1 MTTHPLWSFES
12 LVAAAGATASG
23 SPAGPMTGFSIDTRT
38 IEPGDVFIA
47 LKDQRDGH
55 DFVSAAFAKGA
66 AAAIVSDTY
75 AAKPG
80 DGALIRTADTLL
92 ALESIGRAARARLA
106 TDARVIAVTGSVGK
120 TTTKE
125 MLRLAFQAL
134 GPTHASE
141 KSYNNHWGVPLTLA
155 RMPATTRY
163 AIFEIGM
170 NHAGEITPL
179 TGMVRPHVALITTV
193 ENAHIE
199 NFANEEGIADAKAEI
214 FTGLEPSGT
223 ALINLDNRHAARL
236 IASAR
241 TRQVHITGITKDQ
254 QPADAIAKL
263 AVDDVVAL
271 AACQMTATASQG
283 EVIRAGHRG
292 TLPFSIGTVGL
303 HMVMNALFVT
313 AALDATG
320 AATPAGLAALAAF
333 SPPPGRGSRTRL
345 LLNGGGEILLID
357 ESYNA
362 NPASMRAA
370 LSVLP
375 SLPRTAYPRRI
386 AVLGDMLELGPE
398 SPALHAGLQDAIDAT
413 GVDLLFAAGPN
424 MQHLYEQVPAARRG
438 AWAASSADLE
448 PHLLA
453 MLQPGDVVM
462 VKGSNGSKMG
472 RLVAAIEAKWV
483 RTTPAET
490 GPAE

>member
-1 MTTHPLWSFES
+1 MTTNPLWSFDS
-12 LVAAAGATASG
+12 LVAAADATASG
-23 SPAGPMTGFSIDTRT
+23 SPAGPITGFSIDTRT
-38 IEPGDVFIA
+38 IEPGDVFVA

-55 DFVSAAFAKGA
+55 DFVSAAFANGA
-66 AAAIVSDTY
+66 AAAIVADSY
-75 AAKPG
+75 NAQPG
-80 DGALIRTADTLL
+80 DGALIRTTDTLD
-92 ALESIGRAARARLA
+92 ALEAIGRAARARLA
-106 TDARVIAVTGSVGK
+106 ADARVIAVTGSVGK

-155 RMPATTRY
+155 RMPAGTRY

-170 NHAGEITPL
+170 NHSGEITPL

-199 NFANEEGIADAKAEI
+199 NFADETGIADAKAEI
-214 FTGLEPSGT
+214 FAGLEPGGT

-241 TRQVHITGITKDQ
+241 NRHVHITGITKDQ
-254 QPADAIAKL
+254 QPADAIATF

-271 AACQMTATASQG
+271 ATCQMTATASQG
-283 EVIRAGHRG
+283 DVIRAGDRG
-292 TLPFSIGTVGL
+292 KHPFSIGTVGL

-320 AATPAGLAALAAF
+320 AGTEAGLAALAAF

-345 LLNGGGEILLID
+345 WRDGGEILLID

-362 NPASMRAA
+362 NPASMCAA

-398 SPALHAGLQDAIDAT
+398 SPALHAGLGEAIEAA
-413 GVDLLFAAGPN
+413 GVDLVFAAGPN
-424 MQHLYEQVPAARRG
+424 MQHLYEQVPPARRG
-438 AWAASSADLE
+438 AWASSSVDLE
-448 PHLLA
+448 QHLLA
-453 MLQPGDVVM
+453 TLQTGDVVM

-472 RLVAAIEAKWV
+472 LLVAAMQAKLG
-483 RTTPAET
+483 RKTAAET

>member
-1 MTTHPLWSFES
+1 MTTHPLWSFDS
-12 LVAAAGATASG
+12 LVSAAGATASG
-23 SPAGPMTGFSIDTRT
+23 TPACPITGFSIDTRT
-38 IEPGDVFIA
+38 IEPGDVFVA

-66 AAAIVSDTY
+66 AAAIVSQSY

-80 DGALIRTADTLL
+80 DGALIRTTDTLH

-155 RMPATTRY
+155 RMPAGTRY

-179 TGMVRPHVALITTV
+179 TGMVRPHVALVTTV

-214 FTGLEPSGT
+214 FTGLETGGT

-236 IASAR
+236 IAAAR
-241 TRQVHITGITKDQ
+241 SHGVRITGITKALR
-254 QPADAIAKL
+254 PTDAIANFS
-263 AVDDVVAL
+263 VDDAVAL
-271 AACQMTATASQG
+271 ASCQMTATASNG
-283 EVIRAGHRG
+283 NVIRAGNRG
-292 TLPFSIGTVGL
+292 TLPVSIGTVGL

-313 AALDATG
+313 AALDAIG
-320 AATPAGLAALAAF
+320 ASTQAGLAALATF
-333 SPPPGRGSRTRL
+333 SPPPGRGSRSL
-345 LLNGGGEILLID
+345 FACDGGEFLLID

-375 SLPRTAYPRRI
+375 TLPRSEYPRRI

-398 SPALHAGLQDAIDAT
+398 SPALHAGLQDALDAA
-413 GVDLLFAAGPN
+413 GVDLVFAAGPD
-424 MQHLYEQVPAARRG
+424 MHHLFEQVPLPRRG
-438 AWAASSADLE
+438 AWAATSADLE
-448 PHLLA
+448 QHLLA
-453 MLQPGDVVM
+453 TLQPGDVVM

-472 RLVAAIEAKWV
+472 RLVAAIEAKWG